1 MSDKFVFHSGLY
13 EENSSG
19 QIKKLINSATASVA
33 STTGDPVASVTVTED
48 GVAEFS
54 FGLPIGPAGPNTN
67 AYGLCNPPEIVNVLQ
82 PTTLAVTTLN
92 ANNFEIIDGSR
103 LTILFSRTVV
113 VGTALSFIINGDTD
127 HTYNVLLD
135 DASTQIP
142 SSYIQKDETVTFIFS
157 SSASAWLLIDSGEY
171 GSLNGY

>member
-19 QIKKLINSATASVA
+19 QIKKLINSATASAV
-33 STTGDPVASVTVTED
+33 STTGSPVASVTVTED

-54 FGLPIGPAGPNTN
+54 FGLPIGPTGPSTN
-67 AYGLCNPPEIVNVLQ
+67 AYGTCTPPEVVNILA
-82 PTTLAVTTLN
+82 PTTLAVTTVN
-92 ANNFEIIDGSR
+92 TGFEIIDGSR

-113 VGTALSFIINGDTD
+113 VGTALSFVINGDTD

-142 SSYIQKDETVTFIFS
+142 SSYIKKDETVTFIFS